1 MKGEIFKTDAEI
13 GRTKGVSIERT
24 KAGFI
29 IRIEGEAAKDL
40 AKLKQ
45 AIITPTDKA
54 TPLFGSLVLID
65 SLVVKSI
72 GDGNHFAAI
81 DTDGAFSDSAG
92 ASFSSA
98 CASCPLAKTVEQQ
111 AKTIADLALA
121 KVGKVES
128 AD

>member
-1 MKGEIFKTDAEI
+1 MQNELSRIDA
-13 GRTKGVSIERT
+13 VSIERT

-29 IRIEGEAAKDL
+29 IRIEGKAAKDL
-40 AKLKQ
+40 ASQIDKLQQ
-45 AIITPTDKA
+45 AIVTPTDKA
-54 TPLFGSLVLID
+54 TPLFGPLVIID

-72 GDGNHFAAI
+72 GDNNHFAAI
-81 DTDGAFSDSAG
+81 DTPSCNA
-92 ASFSSA
+92 A

-121 KVGKVES
+121 KGGEVEA